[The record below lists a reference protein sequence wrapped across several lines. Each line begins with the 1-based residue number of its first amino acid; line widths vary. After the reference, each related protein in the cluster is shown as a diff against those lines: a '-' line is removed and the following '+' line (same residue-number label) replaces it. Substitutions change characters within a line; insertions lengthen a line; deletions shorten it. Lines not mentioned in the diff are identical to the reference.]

1 MATHNLLVVADTT
14 SFRIKPPI
22 NKNHTPKVSDAMI
35 EEAQK
40 KINSTDTTSEY
51 TLDLFVVLDDRLRKS
66 GLASLKIYKGS
77 GRRYDGEEI
86 EEPDCEIEWFLPN
99 TPWNCRRLASRST
112 SSPVGSLSHSRTTTT
127 PRKTHYSMTAHRP
140 PTYLLSALGYLKM
153 LMRERNIT
161 VQTLHGHRGLVNQRY
176 R

>member
-51 TLDLFVVLDDRLRKS
+51 TLDLFVVLDDRLRKV
-66 GLASLKIYKGS
+66 GLGILKIYKGS
-77 GRRYDGEEI
+77 GRRYDGKEI
-86 EEPDCEIEWFLPN
+86 EEPDCEIEWLYPTRLELPKVDKQIDEFA
-99 TPWNCRRLASRST
+99 RRIIVAFEDYYY
-112 SSPVGSLSHSRTTTT
+112 TTED
-127 PRKTHYSMTAHRP
+127 
-140 PTYLLSALGYLKM
+140 AL
-153 LMRERNIT
+153 
-161 VQTLHGHRGLVNQRY
+161 HA
-176 R
+176 